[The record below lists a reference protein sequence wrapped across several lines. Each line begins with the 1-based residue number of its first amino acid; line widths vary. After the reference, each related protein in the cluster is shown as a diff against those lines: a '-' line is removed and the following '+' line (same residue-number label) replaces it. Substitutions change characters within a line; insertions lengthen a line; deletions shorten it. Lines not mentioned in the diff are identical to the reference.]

1 MGVKEMDKKEL
12 KKKRIFWIVIISLLV
27 ISAFAVPYLY
37 LSEVYSFFGAFFYW
51 SIFALLVIFSTIKIS
66 SYWRE

>member
-1 MGVKEMDKKEL
+1 VKKVNKKEL
-12 KKKRIFWIVIISLLV
+12 RKKRIVWLTIISLLV

-51 SIFALLVIFSTIKIS
+51 SVFALLVIFSTIKIT

>member
-1 MGVKEMDKKEL
+1 MGVNVMDKKEL
-12 KKKRIFWIVIISLLV
+12 KKKRIFWLVIISLLV

-51 SIFALLVIFSTIKIS
+51 SVFALLVIFSTIKIT

>member
-1 MGVKEMDKKEL
+1 MNKKEL
-12 KKKRIFWIVIISLLV
+12 KKKRIFWLIIISLLV
-27 ISAFAVPYLY
+27 ISAFTVPYLY

-51 SIFALLVIFSTIKIS
+51 SVFALLVIFSTIKIT